1 MADKSKIE
9 WTDSTWNPTTGCNK
23 VSPGCKNC
31 YALRDWGRLS
41 QNSKTVYFGRKFEDV
56 QTHPDRL
63 DVPLRWMKPR
73 RIFVNLMSDL
83 FHEAIPFEFVSAV
96 FGVMMATRRHTYQ
109 VLTKRPERTVEFF
122 QWLKKSA
129 RGAAMTECE
138 YVEDYALYHVD
149 ACHLQSDTSEW
160 PLPNVW
166 LGVSVEDQKRA
177 DERIPE
183 LLKVPAAVRFLSC
196 EPLLGPIQLG
206 VGDQFFDYGVGNA
219 AKIHWVIAGGES
231 GANARPTHPLWFRS
245 LRDQCKAAGVPFH
258 FKQHGE
264 YLSYT
269 WGDMS
274 ADELCEYNRAGAKMI
289 TLESDGRYLADG
301 DDEIDASLMVRV
313 GKKTAGRL
321 LAGREHNEFPALEDA
336 G

>member
-41 QNSKTVYFGRKFEDV
+41 KNRKTVYFGRKFEDV
-56 QTHPDRL
+56 QTHPERL
-63 DVPLRWMKPR
+63 EVPLRWQKPR
-73 RIFVNLMSDL
+73 RIFVNSMSDL
-83 FHEAIPFEFVSAV
+83 FHENVSQEFIQDVWV
-96 FGVMMATRRHTYQ
+96 TMALARARGHIFQ
-109 VLTKRPERTVEFF
+109 VLTKRAIGMVACVNALDVEYIRAIYDAATVTMPA
-122 QWLKKSA
+122 W
-129 RGAAMTECE
+129 
-138 YVEDYALYHVD
+138 
-149 ACHLQSDTSEW
+149 EW

-166 LGVSVEDQKRA
+166 LGVSVENQQCA
-177 DERIPE
+177 DVRIPE

-206 VGDQFFDYGVGNA
+206 VGDQFFDYGVGDA

-231 GANARPTHPLWFRS
+231 GPNARPTHPQWFRS
-245 LRDQCKAAGVPFH
+245 LRDQCKAAGVRFH

-274 ADELCEYNRAGAKMI
+274 ADELCAYNRAGAKMI
-289 TLESDGRYLADG
+289 TLECDGRYLADG

-321 LAGREHNEFPALEDA
+321 LDGREHNEFPK
-336 G
+336 